1 MKRIAWLLAAALMVS
16 IPAFAADPGLTQSQ
30 KDECLLYSKNCVAQV
45 DSLMQK
51 IKKLDNEIQKG
62 TKVYTPEEL
71 KRLNAKLKE
80 AEELVDELIHTH

>member
-1 MKRIAWLLAAALMVS
+1 MKRIAWLLAAVLVAS
-16 IPAFAADPGLTQSQ
+16 IPAFAADPGTAPDQ
-30 KDECLLYSKNCVAQV
+30 KDECLLYSKNCLNQA

-51 IKKLDNEIQKG
+51 IKKLDNEIKKG

-80 AEELVDELIHTH
+80 TEDLVDELIHTQ